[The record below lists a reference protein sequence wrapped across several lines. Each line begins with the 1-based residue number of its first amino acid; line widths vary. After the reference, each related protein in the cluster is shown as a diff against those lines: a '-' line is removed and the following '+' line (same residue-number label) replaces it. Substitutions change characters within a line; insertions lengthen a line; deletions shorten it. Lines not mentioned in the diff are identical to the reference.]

1 MAEGKRRRRNAIA
14 VKIDLIDAVGEVLK
28 KYGFAKLGI
37 NLVAQEAQVD
47 KNVIYRNYGEF
58 DKLLEAYIEKQD
70 FWFMSMKEYGKEE
83 IGNKRA
89 FMKYLLADLFK
100 VIYSN
105 KEFQQLLI
113 WELGDKDDFTT
124 DIAIKREVLA
134 EGIFDQYRSLLDEYG
149 IKFNSIAAILI
160 SSIYYLV
167 LHREKSTFCET
178 DLTKKSERDDFVKTI
193 EWLTDLLFDKIEAIS
208 ETERIAINAL
218 REGIKPEVVAKISG
232 LSSHKINILHSNY
245 QH

>member
-1 MAEGKRRRRNAIA
+1 MDKGKRRRRNAIA

-37 NLVAQEAQVD
+37 NIVAQEARVD

-58 DKLLEAYIEKQD
+58 DKLLEAYVEKQD
-70 FWFMSMKEYGKEE
+70 FWFMTLREYGKDKIED
-83 IGNKRA
+83 KRA

-100 VIYSN
+100 IIYSN
-105 KEFQQLLI
+105 KEFQQFLV
-113 WELGDKDDFTT
+113 WELGDRDDFTT
-124 DIAIKREVLA
+124 NIAVKREVLA
-134 EGIFDQYRSLLDEYG
+134 EGIFDQYRSLLVEYD

-178 DLTKKSERDDFVKTI
+178 DLTKKSERTDFIKTI
-193 EWLTDLLFDKIEAIS
+193 DWLVDLIFDKIEAKN
-208 ETERIAINAL
+208 ETERIATNAIK
-218 REGIKPEVVAKISG
+218 EGLDPEVVARISG
-232 LSSHKINILHSNY
+232 LSLKKIQALIHL
-245 QH
+245 

>member
-1 MAEGKRRRRNAIA
+1 MDKGKRRRRNAIA

-37 NLVAQEAQVD
+37 NIVAQEARVD

-58 DKLLEAYIEKQD
+58 DKLLEAYVEKQD
-70 FWFMSMKEYGKEE
+70 FWFMTLREYGKDKIED
-83 IGNKRA
+83 KRT

-100 VIYSN
+100 IIYSN
-105 KEFQQLLI
+105 KEFQQFLV
-113 WELGDKDDFTT
+113 WELGDRDDFTT
-124 DIAIKREVLA
+124 NIAVKREVLA
-134 EGIFDQYRSLLDEYG
+134 EGIFDQYRSLLAEYD

-178 DLTKKSERDDFVKTI
+178 DLTKKSERTDFIKTI
-193 EWLTDLLFDKIEAIS
+193 DWLIDLIFDKIEAKN
-208 ETERIAINAL
+208 ETERIATNAIK
-218 REGIKPEVVAKISG
+218 EGLDPEVVARISG
-232 LSSHKINILHSNY
+232 LSLKKIQALIHL
-245 QH
+245 

>member
-37 NLVAQEAQVD
+37 NLVAQEARVD
-47 KNVIYRNYGEF
+47 KNVIYRNYEEF
-58 DKLLEAYIEKQD
+58 DKLLKAYVEKQD
-70 FWFMSMKEYGKEE
+70 FWFMALKEHGKEK
-83 IGNKRA
+83 IGDKRV
-89 FMKYLLADLFK
+89 FMKYLLAELFK

-113 WELGDKDDFTT
+113 WELADKDDFTT
-124 DIAIKREVLA
+124 DIAIKREVLS
-134 EGIFDQYRSLLDEYG
+134 EGIFDQYRSLLDDYG

-193 EWLTDLLFDKIEAIS
+193 EWLTDLLFDKIEAAS
-208 ETERIAINAL
+208 EAKRIAVNAL
-218 REGIKPEVVAKISG
+218 EEG
-232 LSSHKINILHSNY
+232 LSQETVAQITGLSLNTVKGLTI
-245 QH
+245 